1 MKIAVAT
8 KNQGKLKEFKELA
21 SNSDYEFIH
30 LPENI
35 VDLPPETGS
44 SFYEN
49 ALIKAQFVSK
59 VLGIPAIGDD
69 SGLEVDALEGKPGI
83 YSARYSESGTDQD
96 NCLKL
101 LKDMEPYEA
110 NLRSARFRC
119 CLLGFHKGK
128 TIFSE
133 GTLEGEIA
141 DSFKGDSGFG
151 YDPIF
156 VPEGY
161 DKTFS
166 ELSSED
172 KNKVSHRGSA
182 MKKLINFLSILKY

>member
-59 VLGIPAIGDD
+59 ELGIPAIGDD

-119 CLLGFHKGK
+119 CLVGYF
-128 TIFSE
+128 E
-133 GTLEGEIA
+133 GMIIKSYGSLEGEIA
-141 DSFKGDSGFG
+141 TEFKGLQGFG

-156 VPEGY
+156 ITKNG
-161 DKTFS
+161 S
-166 ELSSED
+166 HLAELSKKE
-172 KNKVSHRGSA
+172 KNKISHRSEA
-182 MKKLINFLSILKY
+182 FKDMLKELDKLVS

>member
-21 SNSDYEFIH
+21 SKSDYEFIH

-49 ALIKAQFVSK
+49 ALIKAQFVSTE
-59 VLGIPAIGDD
+59 LGIPAIGDD

-110 NLRSARFRC
+110 NLRSARFKC
-119 CLLGFHKGK
+119 CLVGYF
-128 TIFSE
+128 E
-133 GTLEGEIA
+133 GLIIKSYGSLEGDIA
-141 DSFKGDSGFG
+141 TEFKGSQGFG

-156 VPEGY
+156 ITKNG
-161 DKTFS
+161 S
-166 ELSSED
+166 HLAELSKKE
-172 KNKVSHRGSA
+172 KNKISHRSEA
-182 MKKLINFLSILKY
+182 FKEILKELDKLVS

>member
-59 VLGIPAIGDD
+59 ELGIPAIGDD

-101 LKDMEPYEA
+101 LKDMEPYED

-119 CLLGFHKGK
+119 CLVGYF
-128 TIFSE
+128 E
-133 GTLEGEIA
+133 GMIIKSYGSLEGDIA
-141 DSFKGDSGFG
+141 TEFKGSRGFG

-156 VPEGY
+156 ITKNG
-161 DKTFS
+161 S
-166 ELSSED
+166 HLAELSKKE
-172 KNKVSHRGSA
+172 KNKISHRSEA
-182 MKKLINFLSILKY
+182 FKEILKELDKLVS

>member
-59 VLGIPAIGDD
+59 ELGIPAIGDD

-119 CLLGFHKGK
+119 CLVGYF
-128 TIFSE
+128 E
-133 GTLEGEIA
+133 GMIIKSYGSLEGDIA
-141 DSFKGDSGFG
+141 TEFKGSRGFG

-156 VPEGY
+156 ITKNG
-161 DKTFS
+161 S
-166 ELSSED
+166 HLAELSKKE
-172 KNKVSHRGSA
+172 KNKISHRSEA
-182 MKKLINFLSILKY
+182 FKDILKELDKLVS